1 MSPPLPGQGDGT
13 AMVNKVRRRPLGN
26 RASRLTPN
34 VNNGMRRIWIDH
46 LLVEE
51 PAALARSRWEMDEE
65 TALGSVGLDLL
76 RCLDHRQE
84 AAQDRTG
91 RPSGR
96 HLLSPRHHPR
106 GQGLGRLR
114 ERTGQDFVTKRGR
127 SEGGVLLPQSLWTP
141 QSEKNRSK
149 KEFLARSSAIATT
162 TRGKAIASPPAHD
175 MRQARPWPVRH
186 DQLGIQNPW
195 SQITG
200 KNWLLPR
207 KLEPGL
213 GVLVCTGAP
222 RHEGK
227 RV

>member
-1 MSPPLPGQGDGT
+1 M
-13 AMVNKVRRRPLGN
+13 
-26 RASRLTPN
+26 ASRTSHRAQKALSPR
-34 VNNGMRRIWIDH
+34 GGAGSKGEGQAIDAERGKWHRRIWIDH

-114 ERTGQDFVTKRGR
+114 ERTGQDFVTKRGQ
-127 SEGGVLLPQSLWTP
+127 SEGGVLLPQSLWTS

-175 MRQARPWPVRH
+175 MQQARPWPVRH
-186 DQLGIQNPW
+186 DQLGIRNPW

-200 KNWLLPR
+200 KNWLLP
-207 KLEPGL
+207 
-213 GVLVCTGAP
+213 
-222 RHEGK
+222 
-227 RV
+227 